1 MQLLLPQ
8 QVALINPH
16 LSLVGELHRKCAE
29 KNARFAK
36 QIEHPN
42 FCVKKNI
49 SRTKKCHKN
58 RKLKDGNF
66 TSINVLSMFLSM
78 NIYSKI
84 TRINTCTSSTLLE
97 KFSPTGILTYYSLQG
112 SDFFSLS
119 RAQDMLITSFL
130 ISSPSLKF
138 TISL

>member
-42 FCVKKNI
+42 FCVKKHIQNKTMPQEQETE
-49 SRTKKCHKN
+49 R
-58 RKLKDGNF
+58 RKLHIDQRLKHVF
-66 TSINVLSMFLSM
+66 
-78 NIYSKI
+78 IYEHI
-84 TRINTCTSSTLLE
+84 
-97 KFSPTGILTYYSLQG
+97 
-112 SDFFSLS
+112 
-119 RAQDMLITSFL
+119 
-130 ISSPSLKF
+130 
-138 TISL
+138 